1 MSLYVIF
8 SELNM
13 IIKMAITA
21 IILIILTITAIILI
35 IHARIEENENYTIFL
50 TPDMINETVLI

>member
-8 SELNM
+8 SEPNM

-21 IILIILTITAIILI
+21 ITILTVTSIILI
-35 IHARIEENENYTIFL
+35 IHARVEENEHYTIFL